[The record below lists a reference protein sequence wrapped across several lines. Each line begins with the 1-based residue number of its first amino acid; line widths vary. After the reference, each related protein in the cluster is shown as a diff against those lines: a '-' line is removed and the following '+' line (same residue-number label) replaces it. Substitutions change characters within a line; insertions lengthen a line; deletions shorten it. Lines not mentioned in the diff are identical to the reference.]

1 MVQFLKELFDTD
13 RQSLKRYGKI
23 ADRIEALEDEYAAL
37 SDEELQAK
45 TPDFKSRLE
54 AGESLDDI
62 LPEAFATVREASKRI
77 LGLFP
82 FRVQLMG
89 GMALHEG
96 NIAEMKTG
104 EGKTLTATMPVYL
117 NALSGKGVHVVT
129 VNEYLATRDAEEM
142 GELYEWLG
150 L

>member
-23 ADRIEALEDEYAAL
+23 ADRIEALENDYAAL

-45 TPDFKSRLE
+45 TPEFKSRLE

-129 VNEYLATRDAEEM
+129 VN
-142 GELYEWLG
+142 GI
-150 L
+150 